1 MIKKGVE
8 FKRKGEIL
16 LKHKL
21 TVLVAISAA
30 LTLAGC
36 SQTKQ
41 NDTQSSQSKTSK
53 VAKNSNDNSNT
64 STASSKN
71 KNTKL
76 SASQMDYKTTASAIA
91 VYAAE
96 KYGDTWEIA
105 VNAAK
110 DGNLDVAFRS
120 KNATG
125 ITFDNDGYVYEV
137 SGTGKS
143 SNARYMISGD
153 GANKQVTIFVKQ
165 RNLGTTSLSQI
176 VDYLNE
182 HNDTKLVYQLAQKT
196 ELDVN
201 LEGDND
207 SQSNTSAVSVIPSVL
222 QGTWYTADTG
232 NGNIDTLTIT
242 NNKINDEA
250 GFSMNVKAKNSGSSS
265 TDGYMKQTTINSINF
280 YSFTNMGQNP
290 GQGSTYLAPHTENG
304 QSVIVS
310 ANSNGRTN
318 AVYWK
323 SEALA
328 KKNANKQFSDLKY

>member
-1 MIKKGVE
+1 M
-8 FKRKGEIL
+8 

-36 SQTKQ
+36 SQTTQ
-41 NDTQSSQSKTSK
+41 SNTQSSQSKTSK
-53 VAKNSNDNSNT
+53 VAKNSSDNSNTSTASSNT

-71 KNTKL
+71 KDTYTKL
-76 SASQMDYKTTASAIA
+76 SASKMDYKTTASAIA
-91 VYAAE
+91 VYAAQ

-110 DGNLDVAFRS
+110 QGNLGVAFRS
-120 KNATG
+120 KDATG
-125 ITFDNDGYVYEV
+125 ITSDNDGYVYEV

-143 SNARYMISGD
+143 SNARYMLAGD
-153 GANKQVTIFVKQ
+153 GADKQVTIFVKQ
-165 RNLGTTSLSQI
+165 RNLGTTSLKDI
-176 VDYLNE
+176 VAYLNQK
-182 HNDTKLVYQLAQKT
+182 NDADLVKQLAEKTQLNVKLAGDEDTQKIT
-196 ELDVN
+196 N
-201 LEGDND
+201 N
-207 SQSNTSAVSVIPSVL
+207 SSASVIPSSL

-232 NGNIDTLTIT
+232 NGNIDTLTVT
-242 NNKINDEA
+242 DNKINDEA
-250 GFSMNVKAKNSGSSS
+250 GFSMNVKAKTSGSSTS
-265 TDGYMKQTTINSINF
+265 DGYMKQTTINGISF
-280 YSFTNMGQNP
+280 YSFTNMGQTP
-290 GQGSTYLAPHTENG
+290 GQGSTYLAPHTEDG

-328 KKNANKQFSDLKY
+328 KKNSNKQFSDLKY

>member
-1 MIKKGVE
+1 MKS
-8 FKRKGEIL
+8 
-16 LKHKL
+16 KL

-36 SQTKQ
+36 SQS
-41 NDTQSSQSKTSK
+41 TQGNSNSQSQSEKSSQVSKSNSEKTGTSESS
-53 VAKNSNDNSNT
+53 NSQNS
-64 STASSKN
+64 A
-71 KNTKL
+71 KL
-76 SASQMDYKTTASAIA
+76 SAENMDYKTQASAIS
-91 VYAAE
+91 VYAAQ

-110 DGNLDVAFRS
+110 NGNLGVAFRT
-120 KNATG
+120 KAATG
-125 ITFDNDGYVYEV
+125 ITSDDSGYVYEV

-143 SNARYMISGD
+143 SNARYMLNGD
-153 GANKQVTIFVKQ
+153 GAQKKITIFVKQ
-165 RNLGTTSLSQI
+165 RNLGTVTLQDV
-176 VDYLNE
+176 VDYINKN
-182 HNDTKLVYQLAQKT
+182 NDVDLVQSLAKNAK
-196 ELDVN
+196 LDVK

-207 SQSNTSAVSVIPSVL
+207 NAAGAKASASAVIPSSL

-242 NNKINDEA
+242 ANKINDEA
-250 GFSMNVKAKNSGSSS
+250 GFSMDVKAKNSGSSTS
-265 TDGYMKQTTINSINF
+265 SGYMKQATINGINF
-280 YSFTNMGQNP
+280 YSFTNMGQEP

-310 ANSNGRTN
+310 ANSKGTTK

-328 KKNANKQFSDLKY
+328 KQNSNKQFSDLQY

>member
-1 MIKKGVE
+1 M
-8 FKRKGEIL
+8 

-36 SQTKQ
+36 SQTTQ
-41 NDTQSSQSKTSK
+41 SNTQSSQSKTSK
-53 VAKNSNDNSNT
+53 VTKNSSDNSNTSTASSNT

-71 KNTKL
+71 KDTYTKL
-76 SASQMDYKTTASAIA
+76 SASKMDYKTTASAIA
-91 VYAAE
+91 VYAAQ

-110 DGNLDVAFRS
+110 QGNLGVAFRS
-120 KNATG
+120 KDATG
-125 ITFDNDGYVYEV
+125 ITSDNDGYVYEV

-143 SNARYMISGD
+143 SNARYMLAGD
-153 GANKQVTIFVKQ
+153 GADKQVTIFVKQ
-165 RNLGTTSLSQI
+165 RNLGTTSLKDI
-176 VDYLNE
+176 VAYLNQK
-182 HNDTKLVYQLAQKT
+182 NDADLVKQLAEKTQLNVKLAGDEDTQKIT
-196 ELDVN
+196 N
-201 LEGDND
+201 N
-207 SQSNTSAVSVIPSVL
+207 SSASVIPSSL

-232 NGNIDTLTIT
+232 NGNIDTLTVT
-242 NNKINDEA
+242 DNKINDEA
-250 GFSMNVKAKNSGSSS
+250 GFSMNVKAKTSGSSTS
-265 TDGYMKQTTINSINF
+265 DGYMKQTTINGISF
-280 YSFTNMGQNP
+280 YSFTNMGQTP
-290 GQGSTYLAPHTENG
+290 GQGSTYLAPHTEDG

-328 KKNANKQFSDLKY
+328 KKNSNKQFSDLKY